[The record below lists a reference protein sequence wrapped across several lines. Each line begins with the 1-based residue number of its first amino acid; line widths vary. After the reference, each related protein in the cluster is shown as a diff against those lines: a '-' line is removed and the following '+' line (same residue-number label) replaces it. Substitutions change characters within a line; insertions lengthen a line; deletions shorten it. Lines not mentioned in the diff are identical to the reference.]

1 MKTIPFPGIQTA
13 LARLSFESGA
23 SHPRL
28 DRIWAA
34 GWPCLLSD
42 RRKVVTLHVE
52 IDQDHIGYRMI
63 DAIVRAK
70 AGFRPRHTPPWI
82 GDDGQRLTIH
92 FFLVGRSTI
101 DDACLR
107 ILYTDPLG
115 TVHGTEGPRLGDGGR
130 AGIEA

>member
-1 MKTIPFPGIQTA
+1 MATISFPGIQTT
-13 LARLSFESGA
+13 LVRMSFENGA
-23 SHPRL
+23 THPRL
-28 DRIWAA
+28 DRMRVVA
-34 GWPCLLSD
+34 SD
-42 RRKVVTLHVE
+42 PPSSWQCKVLTVHVE
-52 IDQDHIGYRMI
+52 IDQDHIGYRLI

-70 AGFRPRHTPPWI
+70 AGLRPRHTPPWI

-92 FFLVGRSTI
+92 FFLIGRSTI

-115 TVHGTEGPRLGDGGR
+115 IVHRTEGPRLGDGGP